1 MEEERDLALTDF
13 RRVMAEKESLRE
25 KLKVSFSSFFADSEV
40 AHREASTRMS
50 WVCLAVAE
58 NVLNVV

>member
-25 KLKVSFSSFFADSEV
+25 KLRVSFSSFIADSEV
-40 AHREASTRMS
+40 AHREGFYTNAISVS
-50 WVCLAVAE
+50 SCP
-58 NVLNVV
+58 